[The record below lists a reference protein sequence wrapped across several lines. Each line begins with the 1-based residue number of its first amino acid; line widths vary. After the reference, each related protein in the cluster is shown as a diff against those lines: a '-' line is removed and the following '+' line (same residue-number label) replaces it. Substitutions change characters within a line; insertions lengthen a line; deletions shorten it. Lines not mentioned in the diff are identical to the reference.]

1 MILIDEIEHLATR
14 LNSLRE
20 AEELA
25 IQAQPQMVQELRH
38 LHREAL
44 KDFYSLV
51 LKLFKGRIE
60 LGVKPKIPMEVLE
73 RLFAVLRDQA
83 EIEWSRSL
91 KLTPGVESRKG
102 RASADRLARLA
113 GQAAS
118 ALRITAESRGI
129 WNDEYAAQHGLDP
142 WA

>member
-1 MILIDEIEHLATR
+1 MVLIDEIERLAAR

-25 IQAQPQMVQELRH
+25 IQAQPQMVQELRY
-38 LHREAL
+38 LHHEAL
-44 KDFYSLV
+44 NNFHSLV

-83 EIEWSRSL
+83 EMEWSRSL
-91 KLTPGVESRKG
+91 KLTGAEAKKG

-118 ALRITAESRGI
+118 ALRITAESRGL

-142 WA
+142 WV

>member
-73 RLFAVLRDQA
+73 RLFAVL
-83 EIEWSRSL
+83 S
-91 KLTPGVESRKG
+91 VE
-102 RASADRLARLA
+102 DH
-113 GQAAS
+113 
-118 ALRITAESRGI
+118 RGKQG
-129 WNDEYAAQHGLDP
+129 NLER
-142 WA
+142 